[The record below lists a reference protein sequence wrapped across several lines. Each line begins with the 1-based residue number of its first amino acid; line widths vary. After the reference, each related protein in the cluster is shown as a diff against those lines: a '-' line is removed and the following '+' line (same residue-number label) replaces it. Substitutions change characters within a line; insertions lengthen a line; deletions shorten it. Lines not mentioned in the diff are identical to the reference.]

1 MNIMSIEIPPLTPVE
16 SSQIDS
22 IGHTP
27 NANVLFIRFHARAP
41 GTHGPTYAYFDF
53 PAEKFQ
59 DFLKAESK
67 GRFLNQE
74 IRDKYKYQKLT
85 P

>member
-1 MNIMSIEIPPLTPVE
+1 MIIEIPPLIPVE
-16 SSQIDS
+16 SSQIEA
-22 IGHTP
+22 IGHVP
-27 NANVLFIRFHARAP
+27 NANVLFVRFHPRGEASE
-41 GTHGPTYAYFDF
+41 GPAYAYSDF
-53 PAEKFQ
+53 PPEKFEA
-59 DFLKAESK
+59 FLQAESK

>member
-1 MNIMSIEIPPLTPVE
+1 MSIEIPPLTPVE
-16 SSQIDS
+16 SSQIYS

-27 NANVLFIRFHARAP
+27 NANVLFIRFHSRAP
-41 GTHGPTYAYFDF
+41 GTHGLTYAYFDF

>member
-1 MNIMSIEIPPLTPVE
+1 MSIEIPPLTPVE

-27 NANVLFIRFHARAP
+27 NANVLFIRFRAP
-41 GTHGPTYAYFDF
+41 HRARRPTYAYFDF

>member
-1 MNIMSIEIPPLTPVE
+1 MSIEIPELTPVE
-16 SSQIDS
+16 SSQIEA

-27 NANVLFIRFHARAP
+27 NANVLFIKFHPR
-41 GTHGPTYAYFDF
+41 GTVTEGPVYAYFDF
-53 PAEKFQ
+53 SEEKFQ

-85 P
+85 T